1 MTGTQPFPEK
11 PPAVSTQ
18 AASLSPIHG
27 REYPGRN
34 SRQDQARTDPGA
46 ISFTH
51 SYPERKRKFLI
62 SRERHYFTCG
72 ERQQTRNHI
81 THTSTSQGK
90 RKEKRTRHHSIHRE
104 ELSPKRRIQ
113 ARGKP
118 QDNHL
123 YNICKSTYRQREESR
138 FLVVVEVCF
147 MGSVALDNE
156 VGLFGSLAGR
166 GGYCLGVG

>member
-1 MTGTQPFPEK
+1 MNSDERK
-11 PPAVSTQ
+11 AI
-18 AASLSPIHG
+18 SLNAIPQYTEENT
-27 REYPGRN
+27 REETPDKIR
-34 SRQDQARTDPGA
+34 SEQSPGA

-113 ARGKP
+113 TRGKP

-123 YNICKSTYRQREESR
+123 YNICKTTYRQREESR
-138 FLVVVEVCF
+138 
-147 MGSVALDNE
+147 
-156 VGLFGSLAGR
+156 LFSHTNGHR
-166 GGYCLGVG
+166 IER

>member
-1 MTGTQPFPEK
+1 MKQISTTTKKRREK
-11 PPAVSTQ
+11 
-18 AASLSPIHG
+18 ASFSERHSPIHG

-34 SRQDQARTDPGA
+34 SRQDQARTVPGA

-81 THTSTSQGK
+81 THTSTSQDE
-90 RKEKRTRHHSIHRE
+90 RKEKRARHHSIHRE
-104 ELSPKRRIQ
+104 ELSPQRRIQ
-113 ARGKP
+113 TRGKP

-123 YNICKSTYRQREESR
+123 YNICKTTYRQREESR
-138 FLVVVEVCF
+138 LFSHTN
-147 MGSVALDNE
+147 GSPYRALIRE
-156 VGLFGSLAGR
+156 IRVPHKR
-166 GGYCLGVG
+166 GYSSQERAQI